1 MSATPPRSPGLGLT
15 ADDVVG
21 LGLTCKVTW
30 DDITPEQYCEFRC
43 APSGVW
49 ASAHF
54 SADVVREMRRE
65 QFVKYLQT
73 WRDIVEMKE
82 DCGATART
90 LADRGP
96 PMWIAD
102 SSGFPLPH
110 GQSHVDR
117 LWFMGDAGGSSEVV
131 SAALDGAPMHP
142 SIRARLAELHKQVY
156 AYFSQDGTS
165 TAITLP
171 ECCTELM
178 DASVCSDAVCNHV
191 HWLQQ
196 KFEPMRN
203 DGGAARATV
212 QRNAAQIGSKI
223 PSKYRSKP
231 GQPVPSAGN
240 GSSSSDGQK
249 SISHALTAPA
259 ALASVNPA
267 VRPVDSR
274 LDSLAANR
282 VRAPLVRRVHSLALI
297 VAILASAVA
306 IVLLERKL
314 TRAAIWQTLRPDN
327 RMPALSGMPA
337 PSVHDFH
344 GFLSQLSEWGPAPA
358 QPVSVSGLGTGFT
371 ALSPL
376 KAALGNIWL
385 NIRQLMRKRV
395 IGKAAF

>member
-1 MSATPPRSPGLGLT
+1 MSATRPRSPGLGLT

-30 DDITPEQYCEFRC
+30 DDITPEQYCEFRS

-54 SADVVREMRRE
+54 SADVVREMRRT

-90 LADRGP
+90 LAARGP
-96 PMWIAD
+96 PMWIED

-117 LWFMGDAGGSSEVV
+117 LWFMGDAGGSSEIV
-131 SAALDGAPMHP
+131 SGALDGAPMHP
-142 SIRARLAELHKQVY
+142 SIRARLAELHSQVY
-156 AYFSQDGTS
+156 AYFSQDGTGAS
-165 TAITLP
+165 ITLP

-191 HWLQQ
+191 QWLQQ
-196 KFEPMRN
+196 KLEPVRT
-203 DGGAARATV
+203 DGGAVRTTV
-212 QRNAAQIGSKI
+212 QHNAVQIGSKI
-223 PSKYRSKP
+223 PGKYRSNP
-231 GQPVPSAGN
+231 GQPVSSAGN
-240 GSSSSDGQK
+240 GSSSDGEK
-249 SISHALTAPA
+249 SFTRALPTPA

-274 LDSLAANR
+274 LNSLAANR
-282 VRAPLVRRVHSLALI
+282 VPSPLVRRVHSLALI
-297 VAILASAVA
+297 VAILTSAVA
-306 IVLLERKL
+306 LVFLDRTLM
-314 TRAAIWQTLRPDN
+314 RATIWQILRPDN
-327 RMPALSGMPA
+327 RVPALSGMPA

-344 GFLSQLSEWGPAPA
+344 GFLSQLAEWTAAPA
-358 QPVSVSGLGTGFT
+358 HPVPVAGLGAGFT
-371 ALSPL
+371 APSPL
-376 KAALGNIWL
+376 KAALGNMWL
-385 NIRQLMRKRV
+385 NIRQLMRTRV
-395 IGKAAF
+395 IGNAAF